1 MMNALTQ
8 ALQFI
13 SDHTNMEQLVTGT
26 LIAAATLL
34 LSIPAG
40 IILLVVMGL
49 LFWLGLCGR
58 VVTCPHCG
66 ADAPDYGLKRTV
78 PKNDNGDAHGPS
90 DS

>member
-34 LSIPAG
+34 LSIPPG
-40 IILLVVMGL
+40 SSCLLSWVCCSG
-49 LFWLGLCGR
+49 
-58 VVTCPHCG
+58 
-66 ADAPDYGLKRTV
+66 
-78 PKNDNGDAHGPS
+78 
-90 DS
+90 